1 MTITVSG
8 RALLLLTTGL
18 WICLAGPSPYAAN
31 AATDV
36 PGAHHLKKSTH
47 HASSDDAN
55 KSADAKKADDNDD
68 GAAPASSAD
77 LPPSVANANAQL
89 AAADSANGN
98 PVASDRTLNSPQ
110 AVFGPPPVIGTT
122 AAPAQLSDADRAA
135 ATAAPPPV
143 AVAAADSAPIAT
155 VGTAATSSDSSTWD
169 KTSLIGKIFVGCGAL
184 LTMASALRMFWV

>member
-8 RALLLLTTGL
+8 RALLLLSTGL

-31 AATDV
+31 AATDT
-36 PGAHHLKKSTH
+36 PGAHHSRKTTH
-47 HASSDDAN
+47 HASGDASS
-55 KSADAKKADDNDD
+55 KPAETAKANDNDD

-98 PVASDRTLNSPQ
+98 PVASDRSLNSPQ
-110 AVFGPPPVIGTT
+110 AVFGPSPVIG
-122 AAPAQLSDADRAA
+122 AAPNQPSDADRAPA
-135 ATAAPPPV
+135 AAAPPPV
-143 AVAAADSAPIAT
+143 AVAAADPAPAAT
-155 VGTAATSSDSSTWD
+155 VGSSATSSDSSTWD

-184 LTMASALRMFWV
+184 LTMASALRMFWA

>member
-31 AATDV
+31 AATD
-36 PGAHHLKKSTH
+36 AHHSKKSAH

-55 KSADAKKADDNDD
+55 KTAEAKKVDDNDD
-68 GAAPASSAD
+68 GAAPASSAE

-122 AAPAQLSDADRAA
+122 ASPNQLSDADRAPA
-135 ATAAPPPV
+135 PAAPPPV
-143 AVAAADSAPIAT
+143 AVAATDPAPVAT

-169 KTSLIGKIFVGCGAL
+169 KTSLIGKIFVACGAL
-184 LTMASALRMFWV
+184 LTMASALRMLWA